1 MSSVTLCDLH
11 APRRIVADTVS
22 WKYSIARCQTWEEAR
37 KGVVG
42 FAAEIRPTMF
52 ARERQLAALLVDEG
66 ELLLHCG
73 SNTLNPADPGSVLRI
88 RKLFLFRVFEIRKNG
103 KLMAS
108 LKYFHPIV
116 VDPFGPDTDDF
127 FEYVCELSRD
137 GGFGT

>member
-1 MSSVTLCDLH
+1 
-11 APRRIVADTVS
+11 
-22 WKYSIARCQTWEEAR
+22 
-37 KGVVG
+37 
-42 FAAEIRPTMF
+42 
-52 ARERQLAALLVDEG
+52 
-66 ELLLHCG
+66 
-73 SNTLNPADPGSVLRI
+73 VLRI

-137 GGFGT
+137 GGFGRVLKLWSSAR